1 MACEVHWGASL
12 QKPRMS
18 FGDFL
23 GIFLGI
29 FREIEDFKDF
39 KAFVR
44 IFSGD
49 LPHLFIP
56 CSQRKKNVGIMDDSS
71 YRLNFN
77 LGEKNEIHHYSQK
90 EQLKISKIAKFG
102 REML

>member
-1 MACEVHWGASL
+1 MFLACAVQWGASL

-39 KAFVR
+39 KAFV
-44 IFSGD
+44 
-49 LPHLFIP
+49 P
-56 CSQRKKNVGIMDDSS
+56 CDELYTKGSRVA
-71 YRLNFN
+71 L
-77 LGEKNEIHHYSQK
+77 EH
-90 EQLKISKIAKFG
+90 
-102 REML
+102 